1 MKRLTKLTNEV
12 EELKQK
18 DKQRCLD
25 KPLTIHKPLTKKIQP
40 KKTDVGIVT
49 EVILD
54 ETNESLPKFKTVGE
68 GIFPKLPYAKV
79 GGVKVR
85 LLSNQEVNDDDLKIV
100 YPLDD
105 TLKTLPLLGEEV
117 QVHTISYQKFYS
129 RLLVDGTL
137 NIQNTGNDKYKD
149 QFGEGENVQDW
160 WWWIFIKP
168 IK

>member
-1 MKRLTKLTNEV
+1 MFRQTSNNTQTARQKRFNL
-12 EELKQK
+12 
-18 DKQRCLD
+18 
-25 KPLTIHKPLTKKIQP
+25 

-68 GIFPKLPYAKV
+68 GATAVHTGKV

-117 QVHTISYQKFYS
+117 QVHTISGKKFYS

-149 QFGEGENVQDW
+149 QFGEGENVQGGGGGLLGAARRSVGVR
-160 WWWIFIKP
+160 KHQ
-168 IK
+168 

>member
-1 MKRLTKLTNEV
+1 MNHYQN
-12 EELKQK
+12 LKQ
-18 DKQRCLD
+18 LV
-25 KPLTIHKPLTKKIQP
+25 KIFLFVH
-40 KKTDVGIVT
+40 TG
-49 EVILD
+49 
-54 ETNESLPKFKTVGE
+54 
-68 GIFPKLPYAKV
+68 KV

-117 QVHTISYQKFYS
+117 QVHTISGKKFYS

-149 QFGEGENVQDW
+149 QFGEGENVQGGGGGYSSNQSTGISQPQGGPSSNKGQYGDYFTTDEK
-160 WWWIFIKP
+160 IHKLKLYEGDTILESRFETIN
-168 IK
+168 